1 MRAEHIN
8 ITIPVGLKVRID
20 EESKREHIGRST
32 LIQKAV
38 SLYLELLKKKKLR
51 SLLAEG
57 YKEMAGEALVVT
69 SDFALLDDEAM
80 KHAG

>member
-8 ITIPVGLKVRID
+8 ITIPAGLKLKID
-20 EESKREHIGRST
+20 EESKRERIGRST

-38 SLYLELLKKKKLR
+38 SLYLELLKKRRLR

-57 YKEMAGEALVVT
+57 YKEMAGESLALAH
-69 SDFALLDDEAM
+69 DFELLDDEAV